1 MNISIYLSLQIKSKM
16 QTFAFVN
23 IGTGYILI
31 FTKENNVCIYL
42 DQGTEIKD
50 RTLKFGR
57 NGLLLNCVEYR
68 LYISNRHLI
77 YRVLKQLL
85 QTDLLS
91 IELQ

>member
-1 MNISIYLSLQIKSKM
+1 MR
-16 QTFAFVN
+16 TFAFVY

-50 RTLKFGR
+50 RTFKFGR
-57 NGLLLNCVEYR
+57 NGLLLNFVECL
-68 LYISNRHLI
+68 LYISNRNLI

>member
-1 MNISIYLSLQIKSKM
+1 MR
-16 QTFAFVN
+16 TFAFVN
-23 IGTGYILI
+23 IGTGYTLILI
-31 FTKENNVCIYL
+31 TKENNVCIYL

-50 RTLKFGR
+50 RTFKFGR
-57 NGLLLNCVEYR
+57 NGLLLNCVESL
-68 LYISNRHLI
+68 LYISNRNLI

>member
-1 MNISIYLSLQIKSKM
+1 M

-50 RTLKFGR
+50 KTFKFGR
-57 NGLLLNCVEYR
+57 NGLLLNCVESI
-68 LYISNRHLI
+68 LYISNRFPSGNLI
-77 YRVLKQLL
+77 YQVLYQLL
-85 QTDLLS
+85 QTDLNS

>member
-1 MNISIYLSLQIKSKM
+1 MR
-16 QTFAFVN
+16 TFAFVY

-31 FTKENNVCIYL
+31 FKKENNVCIYL

-50 RTLKFGR
+50 RTFKFGR
-57 NGLLLNCVEYR
+57 NGLLLNCVESL
-68 LYISNRHLI
+68 LYISNRNLI

>member
-1 MNISIYLSLQIKSKM
+1 M

-50 RTLKFGR
+50 RTFKFGR
-57 NGLLLNCVEYR
+57 NGLLLNCVECL

-85 QTDLLS
+85 HTDLLS
-91 IELQ
+91 IEPQ

>member
-1 MNISIYLSLQIKSKM
+1 MR
-16 QTFAFVN
+16 TFAFVY

-50 RTLKFGR
+50 KTFKFGR
-57 NGLLLNCVEYR
+57 NGLLLNCVECL
-68 LYISNRHLI
+68 LYISNRNLI

>member
-1 MNISIYLSLQIKSKM
+1 MR
-16 QTFAFVN
+16 TFAFVY

-50 RTLKFGR
+50 RTFKFGR
-57 NGLLLNCVEYR
+57 NGLLLNCVECR
-68 LYISNRHLI
+68 LYISNRNLI

-91 IELQ
+91 IEPQ

>member
-1 MNISIYLSLQIKSKM
+1 M

-31 FTKENNVCIYL
+31 FTKENNICIYL

-50 RTLKFGR
+50 KTFKFGR
-57 NGLLLNCVEYR
+57 NGLLLINNCVESL
-68 LYISNRHLI
+68 LYISNRFPSGNLI
-77 YRVLKQLL
+77 YQVLYQLL
-85 QTDLLS
+85 QTDLNS